1 MRWRRQILVRP
12 REQVRVGIFIFV
24 LILFISSALL
34 WSFFYY
40 TVSLIED
47 SISPKTVQLLYPL
60 KEKIVE
66 MAKWEF
72 TLLIFAALL
81 VGIGSGIIFSHA
93 FLGPLYR
100 LEKHLREWDGKKP
113 LKKISFRKSDLLH
126 FIAHA
131 FNSALEKCGNK
142 NRKD

>member
-40 TVSLIED
+40 TVSLLEE
-47 SISPKTVQLLYPL
+47 SISPQNIHILYPL

-81 VGIGSGIIFSHA
+81 IGIGSGIIFSHA

-100 LEKHLREWDGKKP
+100 MEKYFREWDGKKP
-113 LKKISFRKSDLLH
+113 LKEIKFRNSDFLH
-126 FIAHA
+126 FLAQA
-131 FNSALEKCGNK
+131 FNSALNKCRNN
-142 NRKD
+142 NRNE